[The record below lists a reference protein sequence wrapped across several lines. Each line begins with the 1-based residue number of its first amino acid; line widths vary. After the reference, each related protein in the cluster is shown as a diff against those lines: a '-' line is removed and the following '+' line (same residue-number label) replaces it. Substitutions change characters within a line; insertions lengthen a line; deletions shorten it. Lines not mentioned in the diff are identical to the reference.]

1 MPAIGLPGTPGGS
14 ALAPMGTGTGS
25 STPEIKVVKYEIPTE
40 LTNFTNHLTEILRV
54 NNSINSIDT
63 VAGAM
68 TGIDNVLAK
77 VNVIEK
83 VSNSVDNIDILA
95 TMKDTMVTLKDNLQ
109 VLKDTLDQIPL
120 LTEIKNK
127 KEVLDVIYAFRE
139 SFVNCS
145 EDEEIFRTLYN
156 NLDQI
161 KGVYADISNID
172 IVYKHLLAI
181 EIVARGIKILE
192 VFTANLETY
201 KSLLGMKDDLK
212 VIVANMADVTKA
224 IEIYK
229 DLPNKIAEFKS
240 DLENTIAQANKAI
253 EDKANDMLGQIAHA
267 LLPLENALMK
277 MQVDMSNFKLDVNTK
292 LTEMANSFSEKLLA
306 LKTEKDKELETIK
319 AEMLH
324 IKETYIG
331 HQIVNN
337 VTTTNTET
345 TNVTKDVKAT
355 TKNEVIA
362 NTTATN
368 TTTATTNNEVTE
380 NTTATNTTTAT
391 TKNDVTSNTTNTTTA
406 TTKND
411 VTNNVS
417 ETKTTTATVNGD
429 IKADIVAN
437 VTGKGETTP
446 TPSEDEGNGAEI

>member
-1 MPAIGLPGTPGGS
+1 MPAIGLPSSPGGAAMS
-14 ALAPMGTGTGS
+14 PMGVGS
-25 STPEIKVVKYEIPTE
+25 GFTEPEVKVVKYEIPEE
-40 LTNFTNHLTEILRV
+40 LKQFTNHLNEILRV
-54 NNSINSIDT
+54 NNSINSVDT

-68 TGIDNVLAK
+68 TSIDNVLAK

-83 VSNSVDNIDILA
+83 VSNSVDNIDTVA

-109 VLKDTLDQIPL
+109 VLKDTLEQIPL

-145 EDEEIFRTLYN
+145 EDEEIFKTLYN

-201 KSLLGMKDDLK
+201 KSLLEMKDDLK

-229 DLPNKIAEFKS
+229 NLPTRLVQFKS
-240 DLENTIAQANKAI
+240 ELENSIAQANKAI

-277 MQVDMSNFKLDVNTK
+277 MRVDIADFKVDINNKINELGD
-292 LTEMANSFSEKLLA
+292 SFDAKLLA
-306 LKTEKDKELETIK
+306 LKTEKDKELEVIK
-319 AEMLH
+319 NEMLH

-331 HQIVNN
+331 HQIVNT

-355 TKNEVIA
+355 T

-368 TTTATTNNEVTE
+368 TTTATVKNDVANTITE
-380 NTTATNTTTAT
+380 TKNTTATI
-391 TKNDVTSNTTNTTTA
+391 
-406 TTKND
+406 
-411 VTNNVS
+411 
-417 ETKTTTATVNGD
+417 NGD

-437 VTGKGETTP
+437 ITGKGGSTPAPTP
-446 TPSEDEGNGAEI
+446 TPGSENEGNGAEI

>member
-1 MPAIGLPGTPGGS
+1 MPAIGLPGTPGGAAMS
-14 ALAPMGTGTGS
+14 PMGVGS
-25 STPEIKVVKYEIPTE
+25 GSTEPEVKVVKYEIPEE
-40 LTNFTNHLTEILRV
+40 LEQFTNHLNEIVRV

-68 TGIDNVLAK
+68 TSIDNVLAK

-83 VSNSVDNIDILA
+83 VSNSVDNIDTVA

-120 LTEIKNK
+120 LQEIKNK

-201 KSLLGMKDDLK
+201 KSLLEMKDDLK
-212 VIVANMADVTKA
+212 VIVANMADVAKA
-224 IEIYK
+224 IEVYK

-253 EDKANDMLGQIAHA
+253 EDKANDMLGQIVHA

-292 LTEMANSFSEKLLA
+292 LTEMANSFSEKLA
-306 LKTEKDKELETIK
+306 TLKAEKDKELEAIK

-331 HQIVNN
+331 HQIVNTI
-337 VTTTNTET
+337 TTTNTET

-355 TKNEVIA
+355 
-362 NTTATN
+362 ATN
-368 TTTATTNNEVTE
+368 TTTATIKNDVANTITE
-380 NTTATNTTTAT
+380 TKNTTATI
-391 TKNDVTSNTTNTTTA
+391 
-406 TTKND
+406 
-411 VTNNVS
+411 
-417 ETKTTTATVNGD
+417 NGD

-437 VTGKGETTP
+437 VTSKGGATP
-446 TPSEDEGNGAEI
+446 TPTPTPHEDEGNGAEI

>member
-1 MPAIGLPGTPGGS
+1 M
-14 ALAPMGTGTGS
+14 
-25 STPEIKVVKYEIPTE
+25 
-40 LTNFTNHLTEILRV
+40 
-54 NNSINSIDT
+54 
-63 VAGAM
+63 
-68 TGIDNVLAK
+68 
-77 VNVIEK
+77 
-83 VSNSVDNIDILA
+83 
-95 TMKDTMVTLKDNLQ
+95 
-109 VLKDTLDQIPL
+109 
-120 LTEIKNK
+120 
-127 KEVLDVIYAFRE
+127 
-139 SFVNCS
+139 
-145 EDEEIFRTLYN
+145 
-156 NLDQI
+156 
-161 KGVYADISNID
+161 
-172 IVYKHLLAI
+172 YKHLLAI

-201 KSLLGMKDDLK
+201 KSLLEMKDDLK

-224 IEIYK
+224 IEVYK
-229 DLPNKIAEFKS
+229 DLPNKIAEFKN

-277 MQVDMSNFKLDVNTK
+277 MQVDIAGFKLDVNTK
-292 LTEMANSFSEKLLA
+292 LTEIENSFSEKLLV
-306 LKTEKDKELETIK
+306 LKTEKDKELEAIK

-331 HQIVNN
+331 HQIVNTI
-337 VTTTNTET
+337 TTTNTET

-355 TKNEVIA
+355 TKNEVTA

-368 TTTATTNNEVTE
+368 TTTATTKNEVTE
-380 NTTATNTTTAT
+380 NTTATNTTTATTKNEVTANTTATNTTTAT

-411 VTNNVS
+411 VTNNVT

-437 VTGKGETTP
+437 VTGQGGTTP

>member
-1 MPAIGLPGTPGGS
+1 M
-14 ALAPMGTGTGS
+14 
-25 STPEIKVVKYEIPTE
+25 
-40 LTNFTNHLTEILRV
+40 
-54 NNSINSIDT
+54 
-63 VAGAM
+63 
-68 TGIDNVLAK
+68 
-77 VNVIEK
+77 
-83 VSNSVDNIDILA
+83 
-95 TMKDTMVTLKDNLQ
+95 
-109 VLKDTLDQIPL
+109 
-120 LTEIKNK
+120 
-127 KEVLDVIYAFRE
+127 
-139 SFVNCS
+139 
-145 EDEEIFRTLYN
+145 YN

-201 KSLLGMKDDLK
+201 KSLLEMKDDLK

-224 IEIYK
+224 IEVYK

-240 DLENTIAQANKAI
+240 DLENT
-253 EDKANDMLGQIAHA
+253 KANDMLGQIAHA

-306 LKTEKDKELETIK
+306 LKAEKDKELEAIK

-331 HQIVNN
+331 HQIVNTI
-337 VTTTNTET
+337 TTTNTET

-355 TKNEVIA
+355 
-362 NTTATN
+362 ATN
-368 TTTATTNNEVTE
+368 TTTETK
-380 NTTATNTTTAT
+380 NTTATI
-391 TKNDVTSNTTNTTTA
+391 
-406 TTKND
+406 
-411 VTNNVS
+411 
-417 ETKTTTATVNGD
+417 NGD

-437 VTGKGETTP
+437 VTGKGGTTPAPTP
-446 TPSEDEGNGAEI
+446 TPGEDEGNGAEI

>member
-14 ALAPMGTGTGS
+14 VLAPIGTGTGS

-68 TGIDNVLAK
+68 TSIDNVLAK

-83 VSNSVDNIDILA
+83 VSNSVDNIDTLA

-120 LTEIKNK
+120 LQEIKNK

-201 KSLLGMKDDLK
+201 KSLLEMKDDLK
-212 VIVANMADVTKA
+212 VIVANMADVVKA
-224 IEIYK
+224 IEVYK

-306 LKTEKDKELETIK
+306 LKTEKDKELEAIK

-331 HQIVNN
+331 HQIINN

-355 TKNEVIA
+355 TKNEVTA

-368 TTTATTNNEVTE
+368 TTTATTKNEVTE

-411 VTNNVS
+411 VTNNVT

-437 VTGKGETTP
+437 VTGKGGTTP

>member
-1 MPAIGLPGTPGGS
+1 MPAIGLPSSPSGAAMS
-14 ALAPMGTGTGS
+14 PMGVGSGS
-25 STPEIKVVKYEIPTE
+25 SEPEVKVVKYEIPEE
-40 LTNFTNHLTEILRV
+40 LKQFTNHLNEIVRV
-54 NNSINSIDT
+54 NNSINNVDT

-68 TGIDNVLAK
+68 TSINNVLTKIAT
-77 VNVIEK
+77 IED
-83 VSNSVDNIDILA
+83 VSKSTDNIDTVA
-95 TMKDTMVTLKDNLQ
+95 TMKDTIVTLKDNLQ
-109 VLKDTLDQIPL
+109 VLKDTLEQIPL

-145 EDEEIFRTLYN
+145 EDEEVFKTLYN

-224 IEIYK
+224 IEVYK
-229 DLPNKIAEFKS
+229 DLPTRLVQFKS
-240 DLENTIAQANKAI
+240 ELENSIAQANKTI
-253 EDKANDMLGQIAHA
+253 EDKANDMLAQIAHA

-277 MQVDMSNFKLDVNTK
+277 MRVDIADFKVEINNKINELGD
-292 LTEMANSFSEKLLA
+292 SFDAKLLS
-306 LKTEKDKELETIK
+306 LKTEKDKEIETIK
-319 AEMLH
+319 NEMLH

-331 HQIVNN
+331 HQIVNTI
-337 VTTTNTET
+337 TTTNTET

-355 TKNEVIA
+355 ATNTITETK
-362 NTTATN
+362 NTTATI
-368 TTTATTNNEVTE
+368 
-380 NTTATNTTTAT
+380 
-391 TKNDVTSNTTNTTTA
+391 
-406 TTKND
+406 
-411 VTNNVS
+411 
-417 ETKTTTATVNGD
+417 NGD

-437 VTGKGETTP
+437 VTSKGGSTP
-446 TPSEDEGNGAEI
+446 TPTPTPGSEGEGNGAEI

>member
-25 STPEIKVVKYEIPTE
+25 NTPEIKVVKYEIPTE

-68 TGIDNVLAK
+68 TSIDNVLAK

-83 VSNSVDNIDILA
+83 VSNSTDNIDTLA

-120 LTEIKNK
+120 LQEIKNK

-192 VFTANLETY
+192 VFTTNLETY
-201 KSLLGMKDDLK
+201 KSLLEMKDDLK

-224 IEIYK
+224 IEVYK

-253 EDKANDMLGQIAHA
+253 EDKANDILGQIAHA

-306 LKTEKDKELETIK
+306 LKTEKDKELEAIK

-355 TKNEVIA
+355 TKNEV
-362 NTTATN
+362 
-368 TTTATTNNEVTE
+368 TE

-411 VTNNVS
+411 VTNNVT

-437 VTGKGETTP
+437 VTGKGGTTP

>member
-1 MPAIGLPGTPGGS
+1 MPAIGLPSSPGGAAMS
-14 ALAPMGTGTGS
+14 PMGVGSGS
-25 STPEIKVVKYEIPTE
+25 SEPEVKVVKYEIPEE
-40 LTNFTNHLTEILRV
+40 LKQFTNHLSEILRV
-54 NNSINSIDT
+54 NNSINNVDT

-68 TGIDNVLAK
+68 TSINNVLTKIAT
-77 VNVIEK
+77 IED
-83 VSNSVDNIDILA
+83 VSKSTDNIDTVA
-95 TMKDTMVTLKDNLQ
+95 TMKDTMITLKDNLQ
-109 VLKDTLDQIPL
+109 VLKDTLEQIPL

-145 EDEEIFRTLYN
+145 EDEEIFKTLYN
-156 NLDQI
+156 NLDQV

-224 IEIYK
+224 IEVYK
-229 DLPNKIAEFKS
+229 DLPTRLVQFKS
-240 DLENTIAQANKAI
+240 ELENSIAQANKTI

-277 MQVDMSNFKLDVNTK
+277 MRVDIADFKVEINNKINELGDNFD
-292 LTEMANSFSEKLLA
+292 AKLLA
-306 LKTEKDKELETIK
+306 LKTEKDKELSEIK
-319 AEMLH
+319 NEMLR

-337 VTTTNTET
+337 VTTT
-345 TNVTKDVKAT
+345 
-355 TKNEVIA
+355 
-362 NTTATN
+362 
-368 TTTATTNNEVTE
+368 E
-380 NTTATNTTTAT
+380 NTTATNNTTAT
-391 TKNDVTSNTTNTTTA
+391 STNVENTTA
-406 TTKND
+406 TYDVKANVKVDAT
-411 VTNNVS
+411 VTNN
-417 ETKTTTATVNGD
+417 ETSTVNQNVTKNVTATENR
-429 IKADIVAN
+429 N
-437 VTGKGETTP
+437 VTENRDITNNNSSSGGGSP
-446 TPSEDEGNGAEI
+446 APSGSSEGDGNGVDI

>member
-14 ALAPMGTGTGS
+14 VMAPMGPGTGS
-25 STPEIKVVKYEIPTE
+25 NTPEIKVVKYEIPTE

-68 TGIDNVLAK
+68 TSIDNVLAK

-83 VSNSVDNIDILA
+83 VSNSVDNIDTLA

-201 KSLLGMKDDLK
+201 KSLLEMKDDLK
-212 VIVANMADVTKA
+212 VIVANMADVNKA
-224 IEIYK
+224 IEVYK

-277 MQVDMSNFKLDVNTK
+277 MQVDIAGFKLEVNIK
-292 LTEMANSFSEKLLA
+292 LTEIENSFSEKLA
-306 LKTEKDKELETIK
+306 TLKAEKDKEIEAIK

-331 HQIVNN
+331 HQIVNTI
-337 VTTTNTET
+337 TTTNTET

-355 TKNEVIA
+355 ATNTITETK
-362 NTTATN
+362 NTTATI
-368 TTTATTNNEVTE
+368 
-380 NTTATNTTTAT
+380 
-391 TKNDVTSNTTNTTTA
+391 
-406 TTKND
+406 
-411 VTNNVS
+411 
-417 ETKTTTATVNGD
+417 NGD

-437 VTGKGETTP
+437 VTGKGGTTP
-446 TPSEDEGNGAEI
+446 APTPDEDGNGADI

>member
-14 ALAPMGTGTGS
+14 VLAPMGTGSGS

-68 TGIDNVLAK
+68 TSIDNVLAK

-83 VSNSVDNIDILA
+83 VSNSVDNIDTLA

-201 KSLLGMKDDLK
+201 KSLLEMKDDLK

-224 IEIYK
+224 IEVYK

-306 LKTEKDKELETIK
+306 LKAEKDKELEAIK

-331 HQIVNN
+331 HQIVNTI
-337 VTTTNTET
+337 TTTNTET

-355 TKNEVIA
+355 ATNTITETK
-362 NTTATN
+362 NTTATI
-368 TTTATTNNEVTE
+368 
-380 NTTATNTTTAT
+380 
-391 TKNDVTSNTTNTTTA
+391 
-406 TTKND
+406 
-411 VTNNVS
+411 
-417 ETKTTTATVNGD
+417 NGD

-437 VTGKGETTP
+437 VTGKGGTTSTP
-446 TPSEDEGNGAEI
+446 TPGEDEGNGAEI

>member
-14 ALAPMGTGTGS
+14 VLAPIGTGSGS

-68 TGIDNVLAK
+68 TSIDNVLAK

-83 VSNSVDNIDILA
+83 VSNSVDNIDTLA

-120 LTEIKNK
+120 LQEIKNK

-201 KSLLGMKDDLK
+201 KSLLEMKDDLK

-224 IEIYK
+224 IEVYK

-277 MQVDMSNFKLDVNTK
+277 MQVDMSNFKLDVNAK

-306 LKTEKDKELETIK
+306 LKAEKDKELEAIK

-331 HQIVNN
+331 HQIVNTI
-337 VTTTNTET
+337 TTTNTET

-355 TKNEVIA
+355 TKSDVTNNITETK
-362 NTTATN
+362 NTTATI
-368 TTTATTNNEVTE
+368 
-380 NTTATNTTTAT
+380 
-391 TKNDVTSNTTNTTTA
+391 
-406 TTKND
+406 
-411 VTNNVS
+411 
-417 ETKTTTATVNGD
+417 NGD

-437 VTGKGETTP
+437 ITGKGGTTP
-446 TPSEDEGNGAEI
+446 APAPDEDGNGAEI